1 MSELLSALSRELI
14 MKHSFFGRA
23 LPAVAIVA
31 LSLASVPAWAGIY
44 SSMVVFGDSLSDS
57 GNDAFLGAI
66 NPAQVISGNTYIP
79 GAAYASGTFSNG
91 SVWASDAASALGLPL
106 QPSLLGGTN
115 FAFGGA
121 TTGGAGAIPNLIQ
134 QANIYLGLSG
144 NVASPNALYVIEGG
158 GNDAR
163 AALAAIQ
170 GGANPGATVLST
182 VASFVANV
190 GNIVG
195 ALQAAGAHHI
205 VVWDTPNLGL
215 APAVRAG
222 GLDTVTFATS
232 LAQLMNAALTVQLMG
247 DPGVSIFDIFGLGTS
262 IGANPAAFG
271 LTNVTDACGAP
282 SNGCD
287 PATAEYWDGIHP
299 TAAAHLLI
307 ADAFLAVATVPEPS
321 TWAMLILG
329 FAGLGLVSYRRA
341 SKSVTLAA

>member
-66 NPAQVISGNTYIP
+66 KPAQVISGNTYIP

-91 SVWASDAASALGLPL
+91 PVWASDAASALGLPL

-134 QANIYLGLSG
+134 QANIYLGLTG
-144 NVASPNALYVIEGG
+144 NVASPTALYVIEGG
-158 GNDAR
+158 GSDAR
-163 AALAAIQ
+163 
-170 GGANPGATVLST
+170 
-182 VASFVANV
+182 VASCVANV
-190 GNIVG
+190 GKIVG

-307 ADAFLAVATVPEPS
+307 ADAFLAVASARTIDVGNVDPGLCWPRIGVLPS
-321 TWAMLILG
+321 CIKVGHAGSLTSLG
-329 FAGLGLVSYRRA
+329 
-341 SKSVTLAA
+341 